1 MKVDMLFLT
10 KTLNVYLEMEFIDEI
25 KDYIHNGYK

>member
-1 MKVDMLFLT
+1 MKIDMLLLT
-10 KTLNVYLEMEFIDEI
+10 QTLNAYLEMELIDEI